1 MQMQLTMCANLI
13 AGRICMC
20 INSEN
25 TLRQE
30 RGCNFYIDNGQDK
43 IIICTNVTII
53 SNNCEIFKF
62 FFPPPP
68 PLITRYQILAKRE
81 ISRLIPFR
89 QNFRVVTNLLLF
101 FPLTQG
107 TWLTSFRDRAPI
119 SEKSKLESYRVKNS
133 RYLGGEE
140 EGTNHRQKERISS
153 MIRVRSVREKIKK

>member
-89 QNFRVVTNLLLF
+89 QNFRVLTNLLLF
-101 FPLTQG
+101 FPLARQG
-107 TWLTSFRDRAPI
+107 RNVVNIVSRSRAN
-119 SEKSKLESYRVKNS
+119 KR
-133 RYLGGEE
+133 EE
-140 EGTNHRQKERISS
+140 QVGILSS
-153 MIRVRSVREKIKK
+153 